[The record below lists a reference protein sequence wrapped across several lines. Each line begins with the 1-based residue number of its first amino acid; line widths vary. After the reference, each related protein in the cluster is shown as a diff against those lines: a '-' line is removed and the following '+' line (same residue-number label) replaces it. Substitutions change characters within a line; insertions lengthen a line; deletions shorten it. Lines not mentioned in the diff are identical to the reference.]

1 MDQKVR
7 SVTNITEL
15 ILALYD
21 QVPTMKVTGALANN
35 LYYASRNLKLITLTI
50 VVLFGAMFSA
60 LYWPNLMVPVIVVC
74 LGLLGLLSLPL
85 IYLALAQVSL
95 RTLSKVRRNYR
106 IQRFSSGSQE
116 LEYALRSGTP
126 TTAQGERNLRSLHLV
141 LPLHHRFKFRHH
153 DQAEPPENTL
163 DALAASAPEPLQ
175 AKPPHAEPE
184 LSSEPIY
191 DPGSEPEPQL
201 EPVVP
206 EASAPSA
213 PIVPESLGPASDP
226 SWAPQAAS
234 APTQVKAA
242 KSKAAR
248 AQKSTASSTAAPKP
262 KTTRAARKEPQV
274 LTRVVSKR
282 KPTKSKVEPAS

>member
-50 VVLFGAMFSA
+50 VVLFGAIFSA

-74 LGLLGLLSLPL
+74 LGLLGLLSLPI

-163 DALAASAPEPLQ
+163 DALAASAP
-175 AKPPHAEPE
+175 KPPHAEPE
-184 LSSEPIY
+184 LSPEPIY
-191 DPGSEPEPQL
+191 DPGSELEPQL

-213 PIVPESLGPASDP
+213 PIVPESLGPASAP
-226 SWAPQAAS
+226 SWAPQAAP

-248 AQKSTASSTAAPKP
+248 AQKSTASSAAAPKP

>member
-50 VVLFGAMFSA
+50 VVLFGAIFSA

-74 LGLLGLLSLPL
+74 LGLLGLLSLPI

-191 DPGSEPEPQL
+191 DPGSEPKPQL

-213 PIVPESLGPASDP
+213 PIVPESLGPAS
-226 SWAPQAAS
+226 

-248 AQKSTASSTAAPKP
+248 AQKSTASSAAAPKP

-282 KPTKSKVEPAS
+282 KSTKSKVEPAS

>member
-1 MDQKVR
+1 MDRKVR

-74 LGLLGLLSLPL
+74 LGLLGLLSLPI

-116 LEYALRSGTP
+116 LEYALRSGAP

-153 DQAEPPENTL
+153 DQAQSPENTL
-163 DALAASAPEPLQ
+163 DALAASAPEPLH

-213 PIVPESLGPASDP
+213 PIVPESLGPAS
-226 SWAPQAAS
+226 
-234 APTQVKAA
+234 APTQVKEA

-248 AQKSTASSTAAPKP
+248 AQKSTASSAAAPKP
-262 KTTRAARKEPQV
+262 KATRAARKEPQV

-282 KPTKSKVEPAS
+282 QPTKSKVEPAS

>member
-50 VVLFGAMFSA
+50 VVLFGAIFSA

-74 LGLLGLLSLPL
+74 LGLLGLLSLPI

-163 DALAASAPEPLQ
+163 DALAASAP
-175 AKPPHAEPE
+175 KPPHAEPE
-184 LSSEPIY
+184 LSPEPIY

-213 PIVPESLGPASDP
+213 PIVPESLGPASAP
-226 SWAPQAAS
+226 SWAPQAAP

-248 AQKSTASSTAAPKP
+248 AQKSTASSAAAPKP

>member
-50 VVLFGAMFSA
+50 VVLFGAIFSA

-74 LGLLGLLSLPL
+74 LGLLGLLSLPI

-163 DALAASAPEPLQ
+163 DALAASAPEP
-175 AKPPHAEPE
+175 PHAEPE
-184 LSSEPIY
+184 LSPEPIY

-213 PIVPESLGPASDP
+213 PIVPESLGPAS
-226 SWAPQAAS
+226 

-248 AQKSTASSTAAPKP
+248 AQKSTASSAAAPKP